1 MPKLPSAFIAN
12 LAISDGEHPQS
23 DSGSAVVV
31 ALVVLVVVLVV
42 VVLVVVVLVVEVL
55 VVLEQG
61 LLKRK
66 RDIIRSKVTEPTVK
80 FRARSEIQDSKLRPR
95 FE

>member
-31 ALVVLVVVLVV
+31 ASVVLVVVLVAVLV
-42 VVLVVVVLVVEVL
+42 VVPVVVLVVEVL

-61 LLKRK
+61 LLRK
-66 RDIIRSKVTEPTVK
+66 NQTIIRSKITESLY
-80 FRARSEIQDSKLRPR
+80 RCNY
-95 FE
+95 

>member
-31 ALVVLVVVLVV
+31 ASVVLV